1 MRKIQS
7 PYILCA
13 FWNIL
18 KKISRKNIFSLFSV
32 YVGREANIMWSICL
46 LFPIH
51 KVAASSSSN
60 LCTGPFHCPLLLLR
74 RERDKIE
81 SLPSGRSVLFEVFVR
96 NNDET
101 RLATL
106 DRNPRC
112 LSQWYFGVSL
122 CGVTL
127 CTKWKN

>member
-1 MRKIQS
+1 MCGI
-7 PYILCA
+7 
-13 FWNIL
+13 FIL

-32 YVGREANIMWSICL
+32 YVEKQILCDPYVCYFLYTSR
-46 LFPIH
+46 
-51 KVAASSSSN
+51 SSSSN

-122 CGVTL
+122 CGVTQ